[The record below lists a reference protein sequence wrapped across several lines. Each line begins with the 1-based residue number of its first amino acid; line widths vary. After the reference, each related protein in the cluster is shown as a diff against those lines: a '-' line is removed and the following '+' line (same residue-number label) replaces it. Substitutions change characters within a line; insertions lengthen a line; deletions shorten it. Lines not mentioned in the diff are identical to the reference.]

1 QEFPAYD
8 SRGIQGMGLAYAT
21 SNRGACHLRG
31 YTVASEVLG
40 IPVKTDP
47 HTTEGKA
54 GLVKAFQDATAVV
67 DSSGLC
73 VFTTFAWT
81 LNDIQPQLQTALGGD
96 WSMEKLNL
104 VGERI
109 WNMEREFNNAAG
121 FTAKDDTLPK
131 RLLTE
136 AAKTG
141 PAKGKVNELG
151 KMLPE
156 YYKVR
161 GWTADGIPTK
171 ETRQRLGL

>member
-1 QEFPAYD
+1 
-8 SRGIQGMGLAYAT
+8 
-21 SNRGACHLRG
+21 
-31 YTVASEVLG
+31 
-40 IPVKTDP
+40 
-47 HTTEGKA
+47 
-54 GLVKAFQDATAVV
+54 
-67 DSSGLC
+67 
-73 VFTTFAWT
+73 
-81 LNDIQPQLQTALGGD
+81 
-96 WSMEKLNL
+96 MEKLNL

-156 YYKVR
+156 YYKIR
-161 GWTADGIPTK
+161 GWTPDGVPTK